1 MQRITRSTSSAPS
14 RSTTSGQRRRI
25 RRRKSFSLP
34 MIPTTSQSKTGIQ
47 RLSAGRTSSLRPST
61 TRGRSLILARNVSA
75 RKRFKNV
82 RDAGWASLRSRA
94 LPRYCLALN
103 LSASPAIC
111 ECRPPTRTTWGL
123 PGSNQ
128 HHPSRAP
135 PRSRASAQ
143 RNVGSTGSVPRSGGT
158 SKKRSRGNME
168 GGDVADPEERRSK
181 RMSISRPCKP
191 SPPPPASAS
200 SAQTKADPGKPGKK
214 RDPVLQ
220 TASYGVEMLSFL
232 RGHAINFCIV
242 GESLSPSKR

>member
-1 MQRITRSTSSAPS
+1 MGEFAFQSFAPILSCLEFKRKSSNMRMQDTYENDLGGCRAPMNIINGEHPAPPFRLQPSHPQPSGTSGSKAGYSKSMSKAAATRSA
-14 RSTTSGQRRRI
+14 
-25 RRRKSFSLP
+25 
-34 MIPTTSQSKTGIQ
+34 
-47 RLSAGRTSSLRPST
+47 
-61 TRGRSLILARNVSA
+61 
-75 RKRFKNV
+75 
-82 RDAGWASLRSRA
+82 
-94 LPRYCLALN
+94 
-103 LSASPAIC
+103 SASA
-111 ECRPPTRTTWGL
+111 
-123 PGSNQ
+123 
-128 HHPSRAP
+128 
-135 PRSRASAQ
+135 RSRASAQ

-220 TASYGVEMLSFL
+220 TASYGVEMLSFP

-242 GESLSPSKR
+242 GESLSPTKR